1 MIAFNPTVMNKD
13 AILLLP
19 PYWFT
24 LKETDLDSGR
34 EERKK
39 KKRILEIR
47 GKRGPYGAI
56 RISMGVVRVVGGWC
70 DDAFANPVMSCI
82 RFVRLAH
89 RGIVSANDS

>member
-39 KKRILEIR
+39 KKRILETA
-47 GKRGPYGAI
+47 K
-56 RISMGVVRVVGGWC
+56 
-70 DDAFANPVMSCI
+70 FEANEVHKGLYEF
-82 RFVRLAH
+82 RWA
-89 RGIVSANDS
+89 